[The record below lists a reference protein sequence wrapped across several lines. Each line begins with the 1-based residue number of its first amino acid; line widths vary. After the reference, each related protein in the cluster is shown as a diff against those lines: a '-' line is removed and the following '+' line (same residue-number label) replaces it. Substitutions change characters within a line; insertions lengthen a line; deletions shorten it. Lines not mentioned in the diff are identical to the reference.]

1 MTFTVR
7 ALTPTYRDQ
16 LTDEWDVQLVPKGST
31 MRKTGMGTQGYA
43 MSSQTEDPAATWQLM
58 QFIFT
63 DGMIVF
69 MENYLTV
76 PPIETFYDDPAWRDL
91 PPPPEN
97 TAVFID
103 AIGEAMVPPPLP
115 FYSTGAFRQAM
126 LDGIDGVLLGQMDA
140 ETAVNNM
147 AAEATASLQE

>member
-1 MTFTVR
+1 
-7 ALTPTYRDQ
+7 
-16 LTDEWDVQLVPKGST
+16 

-43 MSSQTEDPAATWQLM
+43 MSSQTEDPSATWQLM

-63 DGMIVF
+63 EGMIVF
-69 MENYLTV
+69 MEDYLTV
-76 PPIETFYDDPAWRDL
+76 PPIKTFYDDPAWRDL
-91 PPPPEN
+91 PPPPAN
-97 TAVFID
+97 TSVFID
-103 AIGEAMVPPPLP
+103 AISEAMVPPPLP

-126 LDGIDGVLLGQMDA
+126 LDGIDAVLLGQMDT